1 MDALTGLCNRRHFHE
16 LAERRLEE
24 ARRSGHPAALCFVDL
39 DNFKGLNDS
48 AGHAQGDAALKEVAR
63 ILKSDSRPH
72 DVIARLGG
80 DEFALWLEGAD
91 EAGATARAKR
101 LFERVVELLPLVIEG
116 GKPLGF
122 SIGIAVYAPGSDET
136 VDGLVA
142 RADDAMYAVKRAG
155 KGHFV
160 VAAPASGENIS
171 P

>member
-1 MDALTGLCNRRHFHE
+1 
-16 LAERRLEE
+16 
-24 ARRSGHPAALCFVDL
+24 
-39 DNFKGLNDS
+39 
-48 AGHAQGDAALKEVAR
+48 
-63 ILKSDSRPH
+63 
-72 DVIARLGG
+72 VIARLGG